1 MVLCLE
7 TSISPHNIHIG
18 KIDHIPIFIDKM
30 YELIIKR
37 ISNINLNIVSILY
50 FKILNQIVILIYN
63 LTTNLSTFF

>member
-37 ISNINLNIVSILY
+37 ISNKFKYSIHYELQILELISKLNL
-50 FKILNQIVILIYN
+50 
-63 LTTNLSTFF
+63 

>member
-1 MVLCLE
+1 MRKPFPQKYSFNNFKFMVLCLE

-37 ISNINLNIVSILY
+37 ISNINLNIVSISY
-50 FKILNQIVILIYN
+50 FKILN
-63 LTTNLSTFF
+63 